1 MFVFC
6 GDIIYR
12 EREGENR
19 MTKYAEEPVQVIT
32 PENKDHWLKLR
43 NKNINST
50 DISSLFG
57 LNPYQTEFELWHR
70 VQTDT
75 PITIEQN
82 ERMEWGNALESAIA
96 YKAAEKLGIKIQP
109 AKDYWQLPES
119 RLGSSFDF
127 FKCPNEKGIF
137 DTILEVKNVDSLAY
151 HKNWT
156 EHDGPD
162 AQGLYDLEAPPHIE
176 LQVQFQLLMTGF
188 SYTYLC
194 ALVGGNSLKI
204 TKRETNKKLHEIMLQ
219 KCEKFWESVANQKAP
234 KIDYE
239 RDSEFLISLYD
250 HAEPNKT
257 IQADEHLDTLVHG
270 YNVVATTIKE
280 LERDKESW
288 KAKILEHIKDA
299 EKVKSDKY
307 SISAGIMPEAQL
319 NYTRKSFRNFKITQK
334 KQKETM

>member
-1 MFVFC
+1 
-6 GDIIYR
+6 
-12 EREGENR
+12 

-32 PENKDHWLKLR
+32 PENKDHWLRLR

-70 VQTDT
+70 VQQET
-75 PITIEQN
+75 PTTIEQN

-96 YKAAEKLGIKIQP
+96 HKAAEKLSFTIQP

-127 FKCPNEKGIF
+127 FKSPNEKGIF
-137 DTILEVKNVDSLAY
+137 DTILEVKNVDGLAY
-151 HKNWT
+151 RKNWV
-156 EHDGPD
+156 ENDGPD
-162 AQGLYDLEAPPHIE
+162 STGLYDLEAPAHIE
-176 LQVQFQLLMTGF
+176 LQVQFQMLLTGF
-188 SYTYLC
+188 SYSYIC
-194 ALVGGNSLKI
+194 ALVGGNQLKI
-204 TKRETNKKLHEIMLQ
+204 SKREANLKLHKIMLE
-219 KCEKFWESVANQKAP
+219 KCEKFWESVAAQKAP

-257 IQADEHLDTLVHG
+257 LQADGDLDLLVQG
-270 YNVVATTIKE
+270 YNTVSTAIKE
-280 LERDKESW
+280 LETQKESW

-299 EKVKSDKY
+299 EKVKGAGY
-307 SISAGIMPEAQL
+307 SISAGITPESQIS
-319 NYTRKSFRNFKITQK
+319 YTRKSFRNFKINFRKVADNNALTN
-334 KQKETM
+334 